1 MSHDI
6 LVWYSNYLVICDNIF
21 IMKVHNLAFI
31 DTETTGTNPEVHEI
45 IELAVII
52 ARQVERPG
60 KGPKL
65 EFVEEA
71 EWKIKPKH
79 IERAEPDALRVN
91 GYNEVDWMFAV
102 DRKKAME
109 EFAKKTQSCIFVSH
123 NLTFDY
129 AFVMK
134 AFEETLVDNRMH
146 YGKLDTISI
155 AFARL
160 YDAPQADKFSLRS
173 LCTLLK
179 VDNTKAHTA
188 LADTRALY
196 ECYKRMMSAS

>member
-1 MSHDI
+1 
-6 LVWYSNYLVICDNIF
+6 
-21 IMKVHNLAFI
+21 MKIHNLAFI
-31 DTETTGTNPEVHEI
+31 DTETTGTDPHKHEI

-60 KGPKL
+60 KGPEL
-65 EFVEEA
+65 EIVEEC
-71 EWKIKPKH
+71 EWKIKPEH
-79 IERAEPDALRVN
+79 IENAEEEALRVN

-109 EFAKKTQSCIFVSH
+109 EFAKKTQSCTFVSH
-123 NLTFDY
+123 NLVFDY

-134 AFEETLVDNRMH
+134 AFEESDVENKMH

-160 YDAPQADKFSLRS
+160 YDAPLADRFSLRA
-173 LCTLLK
+173 LCELLK
-179 VDNTKAHTA
+179 VENSKAHTA
-188 LADTRALY
+188 LADTKALVSVY
-196 ECYKRMMSAS
+196 RKLMGI